1 MFDELVVDH
10 APELLQVVEEHL
22 LGYGRL
28 VFVRVVRGP
37 ALLHK
42 LVELLDSGLVVERN
56 YLFAHEVIESLN
68 EFLSAEINL
77 QAL

>member
-56 YLFAHEVIESLN
+56 
-68 EFLSAEINL
+68 
-77 QAL
+77 